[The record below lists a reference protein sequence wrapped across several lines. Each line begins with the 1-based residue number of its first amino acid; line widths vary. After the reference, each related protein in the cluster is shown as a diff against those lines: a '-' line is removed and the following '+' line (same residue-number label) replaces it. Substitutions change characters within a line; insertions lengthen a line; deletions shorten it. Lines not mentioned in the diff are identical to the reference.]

1 MGSKDR
7 SFTAFRNGL
16 SQNDSFPS
24 IREQNIPGRVLPAI
38 AAEFFIQPPHRMAE
52 CIEWSHGNMTAGN
65 KPSHIDDVK
74 GIDFSNMIDKKW
86 IWKHFINHIRTF
98 ILCLDS

>member
-7 SFTAFRNGL
+7 SFTSFRNGF

-24 IREQNIPGRVLPAI
+24 VREQNISGRVLPAI
-38 AAEFFIQPPHRMAE
+38 AAEFFIQPPHLMAE

-65 KPSHIDDVK
+65 KPSHIDDA
-74 GIDFSNMIDKKW
+74 GMENISIMIDK
-86 IWKHFINHIRTF
+86 IIQLVYFINRKEKK
-98 ILCLDS
+98 

>member
-1 MGSKDR
+1 MLLRSGEKLNSKAR
-7 SFTAFRNGL
+7 
-16 SQNDSFPS
+16 DSVCET
-24 IREQNIPGRVLPAI
+24 RTQVL
-38 AAEFFIQPPHRMAE
+38 FLVPHLMAE
-52 CIEWSHGNMTAGN
+52 YIEWSHGYMTADN
-65 KPSHIDDVK
+65 RPSHIDDAK